1 MSISIQNNVQ
11 SYMYVDVQ
19 YAIEECLHKH
29 ISTWIYSNLFK
40 DNQDMIGSIEEDNV
54 QANEIVKKED
64 KRKQET
70 GIKNGA

>member
-1 MSISIQNNVQ
+1 
-11 SYMYVDVQ
+11 
-19 YAIEECLHKH
+19 
-29 ISTWIYSNLFK
+29 
-40 DNQDMIGSIEEDNV
+40 MIGSIEEENV

>member
-1 MSISIQNNVQ
+1 
-11 SYMYVDVQ
+11 MYVDVQ
-19 YAIEECLHKH
+19 YAIEEYLHKH
-29 ISTWIYSNLFK
+29 NISTWIYSNLFK
-40 DNQDMIGSIEEDNV
+40 HNQDMIGSIEEENV